1 MKKYQCP
8 CCSYFTYNVPPA
20 EDWGFICPVCFWEN
34 DPLIASNDDPSGSNH
49 GITLNEAK
57 YQKLLKEQLAWLNA
71 NYIQVKDKSYKLY
84 TLYNKGKLPETM
96 RERCCNFKLLE
107 EKCLKYTIIDRSLH
121 G

>member
-20 EDWGFICPVCFWEN
+20 EGLGIYLPCLFLGK

-57 YQKLLKEQLAWLNA
+57 SNYLKFGACEEEMLQ
-71 NYIQVKDKSYKLY
+71 YVRPPKSSE
-84 TLYNKGKLPETM
+84 KG
-96 RERCCNFKLLE
+96 
-107 EKCLKYTIIDRSLH
+107 RS
-121 G
+121 